1 MSPKFTHRKS
11 RLQYLIFTDEGDIVI
26 DPCCGSGSAL
36 RAAMELN
43 RNSYGFEINKDFYKR
58 AKVEMLNL
66 NWING
71 KMKNQISGQMSIDDL
86 MADKVL

>member
-1 MSPKFTHRKS
+1 
-11 RLQYLIFTDEGDIVI
+11 
-26 DPCCGSGSAL
+26 
-36 RAAMELN
+36 MELN